1 MTAFDAQ
8 KKRIMT
14 TQVKITKVGNEFML
28 PLTAE
33 ILKEIGVAEGEAVSV
48 SVESQTLIARSLNRV
63 ELEKKV
69 DEIVLDLLEKRRSA
83 YQILAEG
90 A

>member
-1 MTAFDAQ
+1 
-8 KKRIMT
+8 MT

-28 PLTAE
+28 PLPAE
-33 ILKEIGVAEGEAVSV
+33 ILQEIGVAEGEEINV
-48 SVESQTLIARSLNRV
+48 SVESKTLVARSLSRV

-83 YQILAEG
+83 YQTLAEG